1 MTREAPQKV
10 IDLRS
15 CRRTERSARSTL
27 RAVGNCAP
35 LLQNILAHGETDPLL
50 LFVTDERKMS
60 IEQVVR
66 GIALSV
72 LSKLHNIRWIL
83 SEFALRPVIRSRM

>member
-1 MTREAPQKV
+1 
-10 IDLRS
+10 
-15 CRRTERSARSTL
+15 
-27 RAVGNCAP
+27 
-35 LLQNILAHGETDPLL
+35 LL